1 MNNLRKSIFAAT
13 FAAMTLVA
21 CNGDKIAELE
31 NRNTALNEQTTLQ
44 DSLLNDFMISF
55 NTFEDNLTLIKEK
68 ENLISMETSDQEL
81 APDQKERILTDIQ
94 SINDLL
100 DQNRG
105 LIAELTNKVEANS
118 GKVGE
123 FRRMVKRL
131 KSDLEERD
139 TEINTMKEDLVALNF
154 EKETLNRRVDTL
166 SGVNEELVA
175 LSNVQAETLDA
186 KEEVLTEQTETINTQ
201 TARLN
206 RAFYVVGT
214 EKELKEMN
222 VLSKEGGVIGLGR
235 TAKLAKDFDPNAFTA
250 VDITEFDRIP
260 VDTKKMKVVTAHPSN
275 SYAVN
280 ETEKGQVES
289 LEITDPSKFWAASR
303 YLVVVL
309 N

>member
-1 MNNLRKSIFAAT
+1 MKSLRISIFAAT
-13 FAAMTLVA
+13 IAAMSLVA
-21 CNGDKIAELE
+21 CNGDKIADLE
-31 NRNTALNEQTTLQ
+31 KRNTALNEQTTLQ
-44 DSLLNDFMISF
+44 DSLLNDFMMSF
-55 NTFEDNLTLIKEK
+55 NTFEDNLSLIKEK
-68 ENLISMETSDQEL
+68 ENLIALETSDQEL

-100 DQNRG
+100 DQNRT
-105 LIAELTNKVEANS
+105 LIAELTEKVEKND
-118 GKVGE
+118 GKVRE

-131 KSDLEERD
+131 KTDLEARD
-139 TEINTMKEDLVALNF
+139 TEITTMKEELVALNF

-166 SGVNEELVA
+166 SGVNEQLVA
-175 LSNVQAETLDA
+175 LSNNQAKTIEE

-222 VLSKEGGVIGLGR
+222 VLSKEGGVIGIGR
-235 TAKLAKDFDPNAFTA
+235 TAKLAKDFDANAFTA

-260 VDTKKMKVVTAHPSN
+260 VETKKVKVVTAHPSD

-289 LEITDPSKFWAASR
+289 LEITNPDKFWAASR